1 MISTGA
7 AMPARR
13 KSFAD
18 IIREGLDRPAT
29 MSAHLSRSPSRNS
42 FDNTLGSM
50 GTNNP
55 SSLELCNRVDS
66 LVRNL
71 KSGVSS
77 FATAVGLSLS
87 RSTIPEPLLLG
98 SGHPPVGSGVEK
110 E

>member
-50 GTNNP
+50 LVCLCQGVQSLSLCYLDLDIHLWVAELKKNNYY
-55 SSLELCNRVDS
+55 LNALNRLDIA
-66 LVRNL
+66 
-71 KSGVSS
+71 SS
-77 FATAVGLSLS
+77 FQA
-87 RSTIPEPLLLG
+87 
-98 SGHPPVGSGVEK
+98 
-110 E
+110 